1 MAKGGKRKRNAL
13 DSVSP
18 AVGDLIHSKFGEVWF
33 NGTVTAIDGD
43 HFLAMYSDG
52 KEERCSCD
60 PNVWSIGHLPVEPEP
75 AKATK
80 KKTAP
85 KKKRSQQKPR
95 RRRPQK

>member
-1 MAKGGKRKRNAL
+1 MARGKKRKRNAL

-85 KKKRSQQKPR
+85 KKKKKPAKAAAKKQK
-95 RRRPQK
+95 